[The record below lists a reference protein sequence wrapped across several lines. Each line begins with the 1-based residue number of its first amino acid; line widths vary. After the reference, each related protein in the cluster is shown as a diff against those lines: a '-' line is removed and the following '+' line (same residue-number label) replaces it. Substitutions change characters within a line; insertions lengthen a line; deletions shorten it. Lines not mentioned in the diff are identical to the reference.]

1 MARCG
6 LGSHEPDRS
15 RVSRHRRIAGQ
26 QRHAQ
31 LANGQGKGKGACHP
45 GQSEVP
51 PAIVPPPPAVMPR
64 PPASTAPGMFAQVAP
79 WRRFRR
85 PGTTGSITGLR
96 ENEFGSFVCFV
107 GPSSL
112 AVPASLVA
120 ACFPVSFAA
129 LLSFCAG
136 GGLAFERPGRKR
148 SPPGSPPPVARARP
162 SRTSRSTQFIA
173 GPARRAPRSPRLFPE
188 FGRRNN
194 RCPSPPSL
202 RGRDRETLIGDLRM
216 PDFAANVFSRVQKGG
231 FLRLRIAE
239 ILVFTMR

>member
-1 MARCG
+1 MFLVWRLSQASD
-6 LGSHEPDRS
+6 GSLRPRVTRAGSVPGISPPPDRRSATS
-15 RVSRHRRIAGQ
+15 RSISERTRQRERR
-26 QRHAQ
+26 
-31 LANGQGKGKGACHP
+31 
-45 GQSEVP
+45 VP
-51 PAIVPPPPAVMPR
+51 PRSIGSTSSHSAAPSS

-96 ENEFGSFVCFV
+96 ENESGSFVCFV

-194 RCPSPPSL
+194 RC
-202 RGRDRETLIGDLRM
+202 
-216 PDFAANVFSRVQKGG
+216 
-231 FLRLRIAE
+231 
-239 ILVFTMR
+239 